1 MTTKQTLYQKKYDS
15 THRRVY
21 GFRLHNELDK
31 DIIDRLAS
39 VPNMQGY
46 IRQLVRD
53 DISRTRTESAPDSE
67 TIADEIIRT
76 CF

>member
-1 MTTKQTLYQKKYDS
+1 MPTKHTIAQMKYDKE
-15 THRRVY
+15 HRRNY

-46 IRQLVRD
+46 LKKVIRE
-53 DISRTRTESAPDSE
+53 DIKCNPVPVLNDKED
-67 TIADEIIRT
+67 
-76 CF
+76 

>member
-1 MTTKQTLYQKKYDS
+1 MPKKQTLYQMKYDS

-21 GFRLHNELDK
+21 GFRLHNEIDK

-46 IRQLVRD
+46 LKQVIRE
-53 DISRTRTESAPDSE
+53 DIKRNPVPVL
-67 TIADEIIRT
+67 ADKED
-76 CF
+76 